1 MGILGLALSVS
12 LGAIAASRNL
22 HEQLLSNIVKCP
34 MSFFDTTP
42 LGRIV
47 NRFSKDVDV
56 VDTNLP
62 QMSQSLITT
71 LAPLI
76 STLVVIIY
84 SFPISAAFFVPLA
97 IFFAILQVLV
107 KAKNIFPISCYGK
120 TLSMVFVLEGV
131 RIVRASAKATRLN

>member
-1 MGILGLALSVS
+1 MGILGLALSIS

-22 HEQLLSNIVKCP
+22 HHQLLQNIVKCP

-47 NRFSKDVDV
+47 NRFSKDIDV

-62 QMSQSLITT
+62 QQSQSLITT
-71 LAPLI
+71 LAPLL

-84 SFPISAAFFVPLA
+84 SFPLSAAIFAPLA
-97 IFFAILQVLV
+97 LFFAGLQVL
-107 KAKNIFPISCYGK
+107 
-120 TLSMVFVLEGV
+120 
-131 RIVRASAKATRLN
+131 TRLSSNLLHMIL

>member
-1 MGILGLALSVS
+1 MCILLAVGILGLALSIS

-22 HEQLLSNIVKCP
+22 HHQLLQNIVKCP

-47 NRFSKDVDV
+47 NRFSKDIDV

-62 QMSQSLITT
+62 QQSQSLITT
-71 LAPLI
+71 LAPLL

-84 SFPISAAFFVPLA
+84 SFPLSAAIFSPLA
-97 IFFAILQVLV
+97 LFFAGLQVL
-107 KAKNIFPISCYGK
+107 KQYSKM
-120 TLSMVFVLEGV
+120 MVL
-131 RIVRASAKATRLN
+131 LNK

>member
-1 MGILGLALSVS
+1 MERTVCHVSLLAVGILGLALSIS

-22 HEQLLSNIVKCP
+22 HHQLLQNIVKCP

-47 NRFSKDVDV
+47 NRFSKDIDV

-62 QMSQSLITT
+62 QQSQSLITT
-71 LAPLI
+71 LAPLL

-84 SFPISAAFFVPLA
+84 SFPLSAAIFAPLA
-97 IFFAILQVLV
+97 LFFAGLQVL
-107 KAKNIFPISCYGK
+107 KQYSKM
-120 TLSMVFVLEGV
+120 MVL
-131 RIVRASAKATRLN
+131 LNK